1 MKRANLYALIIVTT
15 LLLLFC
21 LAAAT
26 ANAQEVGNGESIVT
40 QLGELLDEL
49 FARVARL
56 DERITTIEDA
66 DQQDELWDTVNDLD
80 RLVGTLERELLSVE
94 DMSDR
99 LADLE
104 SIWDGPGPAYLDNGH
119 CILAIPGPGGL
130 RLTLQHE
137 TIVRYMA
144 RFDAL
149 PAAYSVHSVQV
160 DPESGEILIF
170 YETHDE
176 RPLYVIERW
185 RGCEFRGSS
194 DWMAAEG

>member
-1 MKRANLYALIIVTT
+1 MKRANLYALIIVAS

-21 LAAAT
+21 LAAAA
-26 ANAQEVGNGESIVT
+26 ANAQEPGNDESVVT
-40 QLGELLDEL
+40 HLGELIDEL
-49 FARVARL
+49 FARVDRL
-56 DERITTIEDA
+56 DERITTVEDA
-66 DQQDELWDTVNDLD
+66 DQQDELWDTVNNLDL
-80 RLVGTLERELLSVE
+80 LVGDLEREMLSFG

-104 SIWDGPGPAYLDNGH
+104 AIWDGPGPTYLDDGH

-149 PAAYSVHSVQV
+149 PAAYGVHSVQV

-170 YETHDE
+170 YETRDE

-185 RGCEFRGSS
+185 NGCEFRGSS
-194 DWMAAEG
+194 DWIAAEG

>member
-56 DERITTIEDA
+56 DERITAIEDA

-104 SIWDGPGPAYLDNGH
+104 AIWDGPGPAYLDNGH

-170 YETHDE
+170 YEIHDE

>member
-21 LAAAT
+21 LAAAA
-26 ANAQEVGNGESIVT
+26 ANAEEVGNGESNVT
-40 QLGELLDEL
+40 QLGGLIDEL

-66 DQQDELWDTVNDLD
+66 DQQDELWDTLNDLD
-80 RLVGTLERELLSVE
+80 RLVGALELELLSVG

-104 SIWDGPGPAYLDNGH
+104 AIWDGPGPAYLDNGH
-119 CILAIPGPGGL
+119 CILAIPGHGGL

-149 PAAYSVHSVQV
+149 PAAYNVHSVQV
-160 DPESGEILIF
+160 DPESGETLIF
-170 YETHDE
+170 YETRDE

-185 RGCEFRGSS
+185 HGCEFRGSS

>member
-104 SIWDGPGPAYLDNGH
+104 AIWDGPGPAYLDNGH

-149 PAAYSVHSVQV
+149 PAAYSVHSVRV

>member
-1 MKRANLYALIIVTT
+1 MQRTNLYALIIVTIA
-15 LLLLFC
+15 LILFC
-21 LAAAT
+21 LAAAN
-26 ANAQEVGNGESIVT
+26 ANAQEADNDESLIT
-40 QLGELLDEL
+40 HLGELIDEL
-49 FARVARL
+49 FARV
-56 DERITTIEDA
+56 DEHEERITDIEDA
-66 DQQDELWDTVNDLD
+66 DQQDELWDTINALD
-80 RLVGTLERELLSVE
+80 FLVGDLKREVDSFG

-99 LADLE
+99 LDDLE
-104 SIWDGPGPAYLDNGH
+104 AIWDGPGPTYLDDGH

-149 PAAYSVHSVQV
+149 PAAYGVHSVQV

-170 YETHDE
+170 YETRDE

-185 RGCEFRGSS
+185 QGCEFRGSS

>member
-21 LAAAT
+21 LAAAA
-26 ANAQEVGNGESIVT
+26 ANAQETGNDESVVT
-40 QLGELLDEL
+40 HLGELIDEL
-49 FARVARL
+49 FARVDEH
-56 DERITTIEDA
+56 DERITDIEDA
-66 DQQDELWDTVNDLD
+66 DQQNELWDAINDLD
-80 RLVGTLERELLSVE
+80 LLVGDLERELFSFG

-104 SIWDGPGPAYLDNGH
+104 AIWDGPGPVYLDNGH

-137 TIVRYMA
+137 TVVRYMA
-144 RFDAL
+144 QFDAL
-149 PAAYSVHSVQV
+149 PAAYGVHSVQV

-170 YETHDE
+170 YETRDE

-185 RGCEFRGSS
+185 YGCEFRGSS
-194 DWMAAEG
+194 DWVAAEG